1 MSGVRAPHRPFP
13 VVPPWIL
20 DIEIE
25 YWTLN
30 PLPLRPPPSPPRPHP
45 DTLRGRDPRL
55 GSGWTRFPTHFVVG
69 TRSPCASPKGLGE
82 KVGGV
87 LRGGFSRALVPP
99 TTKRV
104 GGLRV
109 GARAGM
115 RYAAESAASPTPPPI
130 RVRPDTLRGQDS
142 LTRAAQ
148 NRRGRRICAG
158 ACPSAPSKAIFRSKS
173 VALGPKMAPAPQ
185 FCPKNGPR
193 RRCKAAGNSS
203 RAFSLREKL
212 GTTCFRR
219 PACQARTHDRACHRP
234 DRAGAFGTGVRPS
247 AFRGTIS

>member
-1 MSGVRAPHRPFP
+1 
-13 VVPPWIL
+13 L

>member
-69 TRSPCASPKGLGE
+69 TRSPPPAAKRSAGFMPPRRHSSRRIQPRSLVRHSPD
-82 KVGGV
+82 
-87 LRGGFSRALVPP
+87 
-99 TTKRV
+99 
-104 GGLRV
+104 GLRV

-115 RYAAESAASPTPPPI
+115 RYAADSAASPTPPPI
-130 RVRPDTLRGQDS
+130 RVRPDTHRGRDS

-148 NRRGRRICAG
+148 TRRRRRICAG

-173 VALGPKMAPAPQ
+173 VALGPKMAPATQ
-185 FCPKNGPR
+185 F
-193 RRCKAAGNSS
+193 
-203 RAFSLREKL
+203 
-212 GTTCFRR
+212 
-219 PACQARTHDRACHRP
+219 
-234 DRAGAFGTGVRPS
+234 
-247 AFRGTIS
+247 